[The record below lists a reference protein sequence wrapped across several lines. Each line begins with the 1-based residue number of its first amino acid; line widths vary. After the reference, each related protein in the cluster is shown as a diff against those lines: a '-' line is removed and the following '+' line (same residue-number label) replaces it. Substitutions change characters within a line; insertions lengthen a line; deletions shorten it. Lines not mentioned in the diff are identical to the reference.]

1 MTFKNLIAVSL
12 MSGAVF
18 VNAQTKA
25 PKNWFHLDPSNDKYN
40 GLSTEKLYQTLLKD
54 KKSKTIIVAV
64 LDSGVDA
71 EHEDLKDVMWTNP
84 GEIPGNG
91 IDDDKNGYVDDIHG
105 WNFLGGKD
113 GKNIHHETLELTRL
127 YAKLRAKYADKTEA
141 TSGNKA
147 EYKKY
152 IEYKEIVEKTL
163 TEAKARLENYNKI
176 QDDMLAGAD
185 KAATILGSNAIT
197 TVNVKTLP
205 EDDKGV
211 ARVKKM
217 MLGMLEEGEEI
228 KSIDDV
234 KASIKEQLS
243 GAIDHFDAQ
252 IKYQYN
258 ADFNDRALIVGDNPN
273 NSYERYYGNNDVE
286 GPDASHGTHVAGI
299 IAATRNNGIG
309 MNGVADNVRIMS
321 VRCVPDG
328 DERDKDVANAIIYAV
343 DNGASIL
350 NMSFGKG
357 YSWDKEAVD
366 KAVKYAIEHDVLLVH
381 AAGNDANNND
391 KGGNFPSKTFEK
403 AGWFKPKKASNWLEI
418 GALSYKGGEDLA
430 APFSNYGK
438 KQVDVFSPGVEIY
451 STTPNNEYA
460 SFQGTSMASPAC
472 AGVAAILRSYY
483 PDLTA
488 AQIREIIRTS
498 SVKSDAMVKLP
509 GTGGAGKNALPAEM
523 VKFSDLSNSGGFAS
537 SYEAVKVAAVT
548 KGKGKKT
555 AKWRKAADAQSE
567 KVVRP

>member
-1 MTFKNLIAVSL
+1 MTLKKFLTLTLVSSAVL
-12 MSGAVF
+12 M
-18 VNAQTKA
+18 NAQTKA
-25 PKNWFHLDPSNDKYN
+25 PKNWFHLDPTNDKYN
-40 GLSTEKLYQTLLKD
+40 GLGTEKLYQTLLKD
-54 KKSKTIIVAV
+54 KKSQTIIVAV

-105 WNFLGGKD
+105 WSFLGGKG

-127 YAKLRAKYADKTEA
+127 YAKLRKKYDGQTEA
-141 TSGNKA
+141 TAKDKA
-147 EYKKY
+147 EFKKY
-152 IEYKEIVEKTL
+152 MEYKEIVEKTR
-163 TEAKARLENYNKI
+163 TGAKEKMDKYNAVKT
-176 QDDMLAGAD
+176 DLLAGAD
-185 KAATILGSNAIT
+185 LANTLLAGKAINAA
-197 TVNVKTLP
+197 NVKALAENDEKVT
-205 EDDKGV
+205 K
-211 ARVKKM
+211 AKKFI
-217 MLGMLEEGEEI
+217 GAMLEEGVEI
-228 KSIDDV
+228 KSIDEV
-234 KASIKEQLS
+234 KTEINDQLN
-243 GAIDHFDAQ
+243 GTIEHFENQ
-252 IKYQYN
+252 YSYQYN
-258 ADFNDRALIVGDNPN
+258 PDFNDRALIVGDNPD
-273 NSYERYYGNNDVE
+273 NSYERYYGNNDIE

-350 NMSFGKG
+350 NMSFGKS

-366 KAVKYAIEHDVLLVH
+366 KAVKYAMDHDVLLVH

-391 KGGNFPSKTFEK
+391 NGGNFPSKTFEK
-403 AGWFKPKKASNWLEI
+403 KGGLFKPKKAANWLEI
-418 GALSYKGGEDLA
+418 GALSYKGGEDMPA
-430 APFSNYGK
+430 TFSNYGK

-472 AGVAAILRSYY
+472 AGVAAIIRSYY
-483 PDLTA
+483 PELSA
-488 AQIREIIRTS
+488 KQVLSIIRES
-498 SVKSDAMVKLP
+498 SIKSDQMVKLP
-509 GTGGAGKNALPAEM
+509 GSGKNKATPKM
-523 VKFSDLSNSGGFAS
+523 VKFSDLSNTGGFAS
-537 SYEAVKVAAVT
+537 STEAAKAAAVT
-548 KGKGKKT
+548 KGKGKKN
-555 AKWRKAADAQSE
+555 AKWRKAAEEQSA

>member
-1 MTFKNLIAVSL
+1 MTFKKFLVLSL
-12 MSGAVF
+12 MSGAVLA
-18 VNAQTKA
+18 NAQTKA
-25 PKNWFHLDPSNDKYN
+25 PKNWFHLDPSNDKLN

-54 KKSKTIIVAV
+54 KKSQTIIVAV

-71 EHEDLKDVMWTNP
+71 EHEDLKDVMWTNA

-105 WNFLGGKD
+105 WNFIGGKD
-113 GKNIHHETLELTRL
+113 GKNIHHETLELTRM
-127 YAKLRAKYADKTEA
+127 YAKLKGKYEGKTEA
-141 TSGNKA
+141 ESGNKA

-152 IEYKEIVEKTL
+152 LEYKKTVEETVEKAKTSAARY
-163 TEAKARLENYNKI
+163 TEIRET
-176 QDDMLAGAD
+176 MLSGAD
-185 KAATILGSNAIT
+185 KANTLLAGKAINAESISA
-197 TVNVKTLP
+197 LP
-205 EDDKGV
+205 EDDKSI

-217 MLGMLEEGEEI
+217 VLGMLDDGAEI
-228 KSIDDV
+228 KSMDEV
-234 KASIKEQLS
+234 KAEIKDQLA
-243 GAIDHFDAQ
+243 GAIDHFEAQ
-252 IKYQYN
+252 YKYQYN
-258 ADFNDRALIVGDNPN
+258 IDFNDRALIVGDNPN

-299 IAATRNNGIG
+299 IAATRNNNIG

-350 NMSFGKG
+350 NMSFGKSV
-357 YSWDKEAVD
+357 SWDKEAVD
-366 KAVKYAIEHDVLLVH
+366 KAVKYAMEHDVLLVH

-391 KGGNFPSKTFEK
+391 NGGNFPSKTFEK
-403 AGWFKPKKASNWLEI
+403 SGWFKAKKATNWLEI
-418 GALSYKGGEDLA
+418 GALSFKGGEDMPA
-430 APFSNYGK
+430 TFSNYGK

-451 STTPNNEYA
+451 STIPNNEYA

-483 PDLTA
+483 PDLSA
-488 AQIREIIRTS
+488 AQIREVIRGS
-498 SVKSDAMVKLP
+498 SVKSDLMVKQPSKGLKEGEKAP
-509 GTGGAGKNALPAEM
+509 M
-523 VKFSDLSNSGGFAS
+523 VKFSDLSNTGGYAS
-537 SYEAVKVAAVT
+537 SYEAAKLAAVT

-555 AKWRKAADAQSE
+555 AKWRKAAAAESA

>member
-1 MTFKNLIAVSL
+1 MTFKNFLVVAL

-18 VNAQTKA
+18 ANAQTKP
-25 PKNWFHLDPSNDKYN
+25 PKDWFNLDPSNDKYN

-105 WNFLGGKD
+105 WNFLGGKG

-127 YAKLRAKYADKTEA
+127 YAKLRAKYADKTEE
-141 TSGNKA
+141 TSGNKK
-147 EYKKY
+147 EYKLY
-152 IEYKEIVEKTL
+152 LDYKEKVEKTRS
-163 TEAKARLENYNKI
+163 EAKSRMENYQKI
-176 QDDMLAGAD
+176 KEEMLAGAD
-185 KAATILGSNAIT
+185 KANSLLAGKGISAESIKALS
-197 TVNVKTLP
+197 

-217 MLGMLEEGEEI
+217 ILGMLEDGEEV
-228 KSIDDV
+228 KSMDEV
-234 KASIKEQLS
+234 KTSISEQLA
-243 GAIDHFDAQ
+243 GAIEHFEAQ
-252 IKYQYN
+252 YKYQYN
-258 ADFNDRALIVGDNPN
+258 PDFNDRALIVGDNPN
-273 NSYERYYGNNDVE
+273 NSYERFYGNNDVE

-299 IAATRNNGIG
+299 IAAARNNGIG
-309 MNGVADNVRIMS
+309 MNGVADHVRIMS

-350 NMSFGKG
+350 NMSFGKS

-391 KGGNFPSKTFEK
+391 EGGNFPSKKFEK
-403 AGWFKPKKASNWLEI
+403 GGLFKPKKSKQLVRNWCI
-418 GALSYKGGEDLA
+418 
-430 APFSNYGK
+430 
-438 KQVDVFSPGVEIY
+438 
-451 STTPNNEYA
+451 
-460 SFQGTSMASPAC
+460 
-472 AGVAAILRSYY
+472 IL
-483 PDLTA
+483 
-488 AQIREIIRTS
+488 Q
-498 SVKSDAMVKLP
+498 
-509 GTGGAGKNALPAEM
+509 
-523 VKFSDLSNSGGFAS
+523 
-537 SYEAVKVAAVT
+537 
-548 KGKGKKT
+548 
-555 AKWRKAADAQSE
+555 KW
-567 KVVRP
+567 